1 MAVSAHLAEGG
12 VPPPPHTHTLYIR
25 IVVSR
30 HDRQCDDRTAL
41 DTDRFMKAAD
51 TAPPP
56 NMLNSRPNERT
67 MSVPVCLSV
76 PFTVYLGEP
85 KEDACRRR
93 EDTGHYPVPVGPG
106 CACQFLS
113 VSGAELT
120 GSQTFL

>member
-1 MAVSAHLAEGG
+1 MVSSERVREWPFLLTSRRA

-56 NMLNSRPNERT
+56 NMLNSRPNEQT
-67 MSVPVCLSV
+67 MSVPVCLYLSLSTLANRRKMRVAGEKTQAIILFQWARNV
-76 PFTVYLGEP
+76 P
-85 KEDACRRR
+85 A
-93 EDTGHYPVPVGPG
+93 
-106 CACQFLS
+106 S
-113 VSGAELT
+113 S
-120 GSQTFL
+120 